1 MLYRETMSVSP
12 MLVRAGASSFDRLIP
27 WRITLIASLLVAAE
41 YRTIAGVSGP
51 LVVAENIK
59 VTGPPL

>member
-1 MLYRETMSVSP
+1 MIMLKAFFLAY
-12 MLVRAGASSFDRLIP
+12 
-27 WRITLIASLLVAAE
+27 AE

-59 VTGPPL
+59 VGA